1 MNRLRQV
8 RKQKGLTLEELAKEL
23 QEKENLKIVP
33 NGLGKYEREEREPKK
48 EVWIKLADYYD
59 VPVAYLMGLPDG
71 LVQYINKSQPMTIDD
86 VKSNRLR
93 ELRKKLGFT
102 RKQVSEDMK
111 ECGIDIP
118 PSTLSS
124 YEKGERNPKIDK
136 LKDLA
141 FYYKVPLS
149 YLQGEPMNFEELHE
163 AIIQWAEDRN
173 MIKPDRLT
181 GLAQLAKV
189 TEELGELSAGI
200 NKNDE
205 DKTKDSLGDIMVTL
219 IILAQDLNFD
229 LLDCLNS
236 AYRVIQN
243 RKGKTINGVFVK
255 ESDLHE

>member
-1 MNRLRQV
+1 MNKLREA
-8 RKQKGLTLEELAKEL
+8 RKIKGLTLKEVAEDVGIADNTL
-23 QEKENLKIVP
+23 QQYETEK
-33 NGLGKYEREEREPKK
+33 REPKK
-48 EVWIKLADYYD
+48 ETWIKLADYYC
-59 VPVAYLMGLPDG
+59 VPVSYLMGLPDG
-71 LVQYINKSQPMTIDD
+71 LVQHINKAQSMT
-86 VKSNRLR
+86 
-93 ELRKKLGFT
+93 
-102 RKQVSEDMK
+102 
-111 ECGIDIP
+111 
-118 PSTLSS
+118 
-124 YEKGERNPKIDK
+124 
-136 LKDLA
+136 
-141 FYYKVPLS
+141 
-149 YLQGEPMNFEELHE
+149 FEELHE

>member
-1 MNRLRQV
+1 MNRLRRF

-33 NGLGKYEREEREPKK
+33 NGLGKYEREERDPKR
-48 EVWIKLADYYD
+48 ETWVKLANYYD
-59 VPVAYLMGLPDG
+59 VPVSYLMGLPDG
-71 LVQYINKSQPMTIDD
+71 LVQHINKTQAMT
-86 VKSNRLR
+86 
-93 ELRKKLGFT
+93 
-102 RKQVSEDMK
+102 
-111 ECGIDIP
+111 
-118 PSTLSS
+118 
-124 YEKGERNPKIDK
+124 
-136 LKDLA
+136 
-141 FYYKVPLS
+141 
-149 YLQGEPMNFEELHE
+149 FEELHE